1 VLPSSRN
8 FPQKIHRANCGDPS
22 DADCILQDAHDG
34 GAVAGLPYFLFQREF
49 GVPRTIGTALAMF
62 RSQLPASRRGVF
74 FQPNKT
80 SSMNA
85 QFLKEQW
92 SLIRDKLR
100 EKYPNLTE
108 NDLAYVRGSEEEV
121 FDRVERRT
129 GVKREQVESK
139 ILEEIRFA

>member
-1 VLPSSRN
+1 
-8 FPQKIHRANCGDPS
+8 
-22 DADCILQDAHDG
+22 
-34 GAVAGLPYFLFQREF
+34 
-49 GVPRTIGTALAMF
+49 
-62 RSQLPASRRGVF
+62 
-74 FQPNKT
+74 
-80 SSMNA
+80 MNA